1 MQMIRG
7 YFAGFCEK
15 NLRQLVKKG
24 GNLCVC
30 VFVGEVPQK

>member
-15 NLRQLVKKG
+15 ISASWLRKVEIS
-24 GNLCVC
+24 VC